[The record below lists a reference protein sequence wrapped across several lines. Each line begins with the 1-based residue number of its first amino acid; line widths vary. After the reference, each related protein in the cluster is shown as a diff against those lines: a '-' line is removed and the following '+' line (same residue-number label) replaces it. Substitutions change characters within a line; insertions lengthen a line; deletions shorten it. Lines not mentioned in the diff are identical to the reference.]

1 MISKT
6 AIASK
11 TKLGFLTAKQGE
23 ASNAAPFQLGV
34 SIIVLSMVSVQAGV
48 MYTGSLSN
56 ILKLYNARQP
66 L

>member
-11 TKLGFLTAKQGE
+11 TKLGFLTAKRGE

-34 SIIVLSMVSVQAGV
+34 SIIALSMVSVQAGV
-48 MYTGSLSN
+48 VYTGSLSVS
-56 ILKLYNARQP
+56 
-66 L
+66 

>member
-11 TKLGFLTAKQGE
+11 TKLGFLTAKRGE

-34 SIIVLSMVSVQAGV
+34 SIIALSMVSVQAGV
-48 MYTGSLSN
+48 MYTGSISVS
-56 ILKLYNARQP
+56 
-66 L
+66 